1 MKPNLNPLKPY
12 LSSVV
17 CALLLTAC
25 ASYPLGMSEAQ
36 WLALTPEQ
44 QYDAQLKQAEL
55 DRQREARRLAE
66 QQAREQALKEQQA
79 QLELARENAKYGER
93 VQCVLQN
100 SELYFNKKWR
110 ASEPLALDLLAKQP
124 AQAVKQSTADG
135 RYGFTLYAQFDGQ
148 TLSLCRHENSRR
160 QECALMLGTFN
171 DYHRGLRQ
179 AIQQDN
185 WLRGQ
190 LRCQFVPKVW

>member
-1 MKPNLNPLKPY
+1 MKPRLNLLKPY

-17 CALLLTAC
+17 YALLLSAC

-79 QLELARENAKYGER
+79 QLKLARENAKYGER
-93 VQCVLQN
+93 VH

-110 ASEPLALDLLAKQP
+110 ASEPLALDLLANQP

-135 RYGFTLYAQFDGQ
+135 RYGFNLYAQFDGQ
-148 TLSLCRHENSRR
+148 ILS
-160 QECALMLGTFN
+160 CAVMKTAAAKSA
-171 DYHRGLRQ
+171 R
-179 AIQQDN
+179 
-185 WLRGQ
+185 
-190 LRCQFVPKVW
+190 

>member
-1 MKPNLNPLKPY
+1 MKPRSLKPY
-12 LSSVV
+12 LICVP

-36 WLALTPEQ
+36 WLALSPEQ

-100 SELYFNKKWR
+100 SELYFNKNGER
-110 ASEPLALDLLAKQP
+110 ASPWR
-124 AQAVKQSTADG
+124 SISW
-135 RYGFTLYAQFDGQ
+135 R
-148 TLSLCRHENSRR
+148 SNRR
-160 QECALMLGTFN
+160 K
-171 DYHRGLRQ
+171 R
-179 AIQQDN
+179 
-185 WLRGQ
+185 
-190 LRCQFVPKVW
+190 

>member
-1 MKPNLNPLKPY
+1 MKSSLNPLKAY
-12 LSSVV
+12 LSSVICV
-17 CALLLTAC
+17 LLLNAC
-25 ASYPLGMSEAQ
+25 ASYPLGMSEQQ
-36 WLALTPEQ
+36 WLVLTPEQ
-44 QYDAQLKQAEL
+44 QYEAQLKQAEL
-55 DRQREARRLAE
+55 DRQREARRLA
-66 QQAREQALKEQQA
+66 EQQA

-110 ASEPLALDLLAKQP
+110 ASEPLALDLLANQP

-135 RYGFTLYAQFDGQ
+135 RYGFNLYAQFDGQ

-171 DYHRGLRQ
+171 DYHRGMRQ
-179 AIQQDN
+179 TIQQDN

>member
-1 MKPNLNPLKPY
+1 MKPRLNLLKPY

-17 CALLLTAC
+17 YALLLSAC

-55 DRQREARRLAE
+55 DRQREARLLA
-66 QQAREQALKEQQA
+66 EQQA

-110 ASEPLALDLLAKQP
+110 ASEPLALDLLANQP

-171 DYHRGLRQ
+171 DYHRGMRQ
-179 AIQQDN
+179 TIQQDN

-190 LRCQFVPKVW
+190 LRWQFVPKVW

>member
-1 MKPNLNPLKPY
+1 MLSFNSFSTRFVNLI
-12 LSSVV
+12 V
-17 CALLLTAC
+17 ALLLSAC

-44 QYDAQLKQAEL
+44 QYDAQIKQAEL

-79 QLELARENAKYGER
+79 QLALARNNANYGER

-100 SELYFNKKWR
+100 SELYINKKWR

-124 AQAVKQSTADG
+124 AQAV
-135 RYGFTLYAQFDGQ
+135 
-148 TLSLCRHENSRR
+148 
-160 QECALMLGTFN
+160 
-171 DYHRGLRQ
+171 
-179 AIQQDN
+179 
-185 WLRGQ
+185 
-190 LRCQFVPKVW
+190 

>member
-1 MKPNLNPLKPY
+1 MKPNLNLLKPY
-12 LSSVV
+12 LCSVV

-25 ASYPLGMSEAQ
+25 ISYPLGMSEAQ

-110 ASEPLALDLLAKQP
+110 ASPWRSISWQINQRK
-124 AQAVKQSTADG
+124 
-135 RYGFTLYAQFDGQ
+135 R
-148 TLSLCRHENSRR
+148 
-160 QECALMLGTFN
+160 
-171 DYHRGLRQ
+171 
-179 AIQQDN
+179 
-185 WLRGQ
+185 
-190 LRCQFVPKVW
+190 

>member
-1 MKPNLNPLKPY
+1 MKPRLNLLKPY

-17 CALLLTAC
+17 YALLLSAC

-66 QQAREQALKEQQA
+66 QQALKEQQA
-79 QLELARENAKYGER
+79 QLELASENAKYGER

-110 ASEPLALDLLAKQP
+110 ASEPLALDLLANQP

-135 RYGFTLYAQFDGQ
+135 RYGFNLYAQFDGQ
-148 TLSLCRHENSRR
+148 ILS
-160 QECALMLGTFN
+160 CAVMKTAAAKSA
-171 DYHRGLRQ
+171 R
-179 AIQQDN
+179 
-185 WLRGQ
+185 
-190 LRCQFVPKVW
+190 

>member
-1 MKPNLNPLKPY
+1 MKPRLNLLKPY

-17 CALLLTAC
+17 YALLLSAC

-79 QLELARENAKYGER
+79 QLELVRENAKYGER

-100 SELYFNKKWR
+100 SELYFNKNGVQASPWR
-110 ASEPLALDLLAKQP
+110 SI
-124 AQAVKQSTADG
+124 S
-135 RYGFTLYAQFDGQ
+135 
-148 TLSLCRHENSRR
+148 CRSNRR
-160 QECALMLGTFN
+160 K
-171 DYHRGLRQ
+171 R
-179 AIQQDN
+179 
-185 WLRGQ
+185 
-190 LRCQFVPKVW
+190 

>member
-1 MKPNLNPLKPY
+1 MKPNSNRLKPY

-25 ASYPLGMSEAQ
+25 TSYPLGMSEEQ

-79 QLELARENAKYGER
+79 QLELARENAKYG
-93 VQCVLQN
+93 V
-100 SELYFNKKWR
+100 R
-110 ASEPLALDLLAKQP
+110 AAKQ
-124 AQAVKQSTADG
+124 
-135 RYGFTLYAQFDGQ
+135 
-148 TLSLCRHENSRR
+148 
-160 QECALMLGTFN
+160 
-171 DYHRGLRQ
+171 
-179 AIQQDN
+179 
-185 WLRGQ
+185 
-190 LRCQFVPKVW
+190 

>member
-1 MKPNLNPLKPY
+1 MKPRLNLLKPY

-17 CALLLTAC
+17 YALLLSAC

-100 SELYFNKKWR
+100 SELYFS
-110 ASEPLALDLLAKQP
+110 ASEPLALDLLANQP

-135 RYGFTLYAQFDGQ
+135 RYGFNLYAQFDGQ
-148 TLSLCRHENSRR
+148 ILS
-160 QECALMLGTFN
+160 CAVMKTAAAKSA
-171 DYHRGLRQ
+171 R
-179 AIQQDN
+179 
-185 WLRGQ
+185 
-190 LRCQFVPKVW
+190 

>member
-1 MKPNLNPLKPY
+1 MKTPNM
-12 LSSVV
+12 
-17 CALLLTAC
+17 A
-25 ASYPLGMSEAQ
+25 
-36 WLALTPEQ
+36 
-44 QYDAQLKQAEL
+44 
-55 DRQREARRLAE
+55 
-66 QQAREQALKEQQA
+66 
-79 QLELARENAKYGER
+79 
-93 VQCVLQN
+93 CVLQN

-179 AIQQDN
+179 TIQQDN

>member
-1 MKPNLNPLKPY
+1 M
-12 LSSVV
+12 
-17 CALLLTAC
+17 
-25 ASYPLGMSEAQ
+25 
-36 WLALTPEQ
+36 
-44 QYDAQLKQAEL
+44 
-55 DRQREARRLAE
+55 AE
-66 QQAREQALKEQQA
+66 QQAGEQALKEQQA

-110 ASEPLALDLLAKQP
+110 VSELLAKQP

-148 TLSLCRHENSRR
+148 TLSLCHHENSRR

-179 AIQQDN
+179 TIQQDN